1 MKTEGSFKNK
11 DAQDIIYKAF
21 LPERPKAAVV
31 LVHGLGEHAAKYGY
45 FGESAYEKGMAFFA
59 YDQRGHGRSDGP
71 KCHADS
77 FGDLVEDLRQFVE
90 IAKIESLCDEVF
102 IVGHSMGGLT
112 SLLFSIKYGGGIKG
126 TIVSAPALRFMNSPS
141 GIEGG
146 IVEILALLC
155 PSLTT
160 PNRIPF
166 EYLSHD
172 TEMINETKDDRYSQR
187 VISFRMF
194 TEAKRSAA
202 YVLGNAAAINVPVLL
217 LHGTGDKVIDPA
229 GTKELFQK
237 ISSGDK
243 EIKLYE
249 GLYHELL
256 RETTRQEI
264 IDYIL
269 GWIAKRTG
277 R

>member
-1 MKTEGSFKNK
+1 LRFEGSFKNK
-11 DAQDIIYKAF
+11 DAQSIFYRAF
-21 LPERPKAAVV
+21 VPEKPKALLV
-31 LVHGLGEHAAKYGY
+31 LVHGLGEHSAKYGY

-71 KCHADS
+71 RCHADN
-77 FGDLVEDLRQFVE
+77 FGDLMEDLRQFVE
-90 IAKIESLCDEVF
+90 IAKIGSLCDKVF
-102 IVGHSMGGLT
+102 IVGLSMGGLT
-112 SLLFSIKYGGGIKG
+112 SLLFSIKYGGMIRG
-126 TIVSAPALRFMNSPS
+126 TVVSAPVLRFMHPPS
-141 GIEGG
+141 GIEEG

-172 TEMINETKDDRYSQR
+172 TELINETKDDRYSQR

-217 LHGTGDKVIDPA
+217 LHGTEDKVIDPA
-229 GTKELFQK
+229 GTKELFRK

-243 EIKLYE
+243 EIKFYD

-256 RETTRQEI
+256 RETGRQEI
-264 IDYIL
+264 IDHIL
-269 GWIAKRTG
+269 DWIAKRTG